1 MNKDIIEQI
10 FSQYIHTLNNLIM
23 VINGKVEI
31 LNFHDQKEEYK
42 IILRKI
48 NEIITLNEIFGQFRN
63 EFKGECKDET
73 LLSILEKIKEL
84 SLETKK

>member
-1 MNKDIIEQI
+1 MNKDIVEQI
-10 FSQYIHTLNNLIM
+10 YSQYTHTLNNLIM

-31 LNFHDQKEEYK
+31 LNFHEQKEEYK

-48 NEIITLNEIFGQFRN
+48 NEIIALNEIFGEFRR
-63 EFKGECKDET
+63 EFTGECKDEV
-73 LLSILEKIKEL
+73 LLSILEKIKKL